1 MLMHDKQFIW
11 KHSYSKCM
19 DVMCEFVNVNTKC
32 LGKRRMAVTSEVTYQ
47 LHDVETNQMR
57 QYLNSSEN

>member
-1 MLMHDKQFIW
+1 
-11 KHSYSKCM
+11 
-19 DVMCEFVNVNTKC
+19 MCEFVNVNTKY

-47 LHDVETNQMR
+47 LQDVDTNQMR